1 MWPPPTWTEI
11 IWICNPK
18 SALQRVHPHL
28 LFGPLIMVITSN
40 MSVNCYIGT
49 THKHAN
55 THYLSNI
62 STSVDWPSLIGCLW
76 PNTYLYLHHMCFIL
90 SDLKQALEI
99 ILEVQMKR
107 SNQNISFQVTKHVYF
122 YFFSMDPSY
131 FQIS

>member
-1 MWPPPTWTEI
+1 
-11 IWICNPK
+11 
-18 SALQRVHPHL
+18 
-28 LFGPLIMVITSN
+28 
-40 MSVNCYIGT
+40 
-49 THKHAN
+49 
-55 THYLSNI
+55 
-62 STSVDWPSLIGCLW
+62 
-76 PNTYLYLHHMCFIL
+76 MCFIL